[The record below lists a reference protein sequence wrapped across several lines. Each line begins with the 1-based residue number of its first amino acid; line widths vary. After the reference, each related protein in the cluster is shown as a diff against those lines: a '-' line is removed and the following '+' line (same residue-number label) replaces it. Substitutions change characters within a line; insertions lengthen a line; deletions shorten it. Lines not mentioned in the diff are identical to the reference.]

1 MFDDLQQSYDTV
13 AEDYAQN
20 FRDELDHK
28 PFDRKLLDWL
38 IEKVGTGGT
47 ICDLGCGPGQVA
59 AYLYAR
65 GADVCG
71 IDLSHEMVRQAQ
83 YLHPHITF
91 KQGNM
96 LSLSNVNDD
105 SFGGIAAF
113 YSIIHLP
120 RLQVVQALR
129 ELRRVLKT
137 GGVLLLTFHIGNEV
151 VHRDDWW
158 EKPVCLDFYFF
169 QTEEMKAYLKEAGF
183 ALEEVIERDPYPDV
197 EYPSRRAYLFAR
209 KAGSAGGPP
218 AASAK
223 R

>member
-1 MFDDLQQSYDTV
+1 MFDDLQRSYDAV
-13 AEDYAQN
+13 AEDYAQS

-38 IEKVGTGGT
+38 IEKVGTAGP

-59 AYLYAR
+59 AYLHAR
-65 GADVCG
+65 GADVWG

-83 YLHPHITF
+83 YLHPHIPF

-96 LSLSNVNDD
+96 LSLNDVSND

-113 YSIIHLP
+113 YSIIHIP
-120 RLQVVQALR
+120 RSQVAQALR

-158 EKPVCLDFYFF
+158 EKAVCLDFYFF
-169 QTEEMKAYLKEAGF
+169 QTEEMKEGLIEAGF
-183 ALEEVIERDPYPDV
+183 VLGGSDRKRSLP
-197 EYPSRRAYLFAR
+197 RRR
-209 KAGSAGGPP
+209 VS
-218 AASAK
+218 
-223 R
+223 